1 MTNLRPKLKRAFY
14 PQGLSTPL
22 VLGVCALLV
31 SVAQAQAPWPHEDPE
46 GWGLAIID
54 VETTG
59 LDPQFHEMVDIGAIY
74 TTLEGEEL
82 GRFFVRIHP
91 DHPERAGDIARSIN
105 GYDEARWEVLEALMP
120 KEAVDQ
126 FVAFHNEHAH
136 DRRFVLTAYNAPFDR
151 NFFEALLK
159 RHDHSLSDFY
169 TYFVLDL
176 PSMAWGLGV
185 DALVN
190 AEVAKAF
197 GLPPETRD
205 PLEHTGL
212 SGAEWNLALYRAM
225 WERAKDRGL
234 VSPGLA
240 PEAEVNPG
248 PK

>member
-1 MTNLRPKLKRAFY
+1 MISSPAPKSPRLVIALMVLISAWL
-14 PQGLSTPL
+14 LSFS
-22 VLGVCALLV
+22 AN
-31 SVAQAQAPWPHEDPE
+31 AQAPWPNEDPK

-59 LDPQFHEMVDIGAIY
+59 LDPLYHEMIDIGAIY

-91 DHPERAGDIARSIN
+91 QYPERAGEIARSIN
-105 GYDEARWEVLEALMP
+105 GYDEVRWDQLGALMP
-120 KEAVDQ
+120 DQAVAQ
-126 FVAFHNEHAH
+126 FLAFHQQHAS

-151 NFFEALLK
+151 NFLEALLK
-159 RHDHSLSDFY
+159 RHDQTLSSLY

-176 PSMAWGLGV
+176 PSMAYGLGI

-190 AEVAKAF
+190 GDVAKAF
-197 GLPPETRD
+197 GLAPETSD

-225 WERAKDRGL
+225 RHR
-234 VSPGLA
+234 VA
-240 PEAEVNPG
+240 PP
-248 PK
+248 